1 MNKNTKYYI
10 NGFMRRFLK
19 EQSEDEVLKM
29 ELKTEIEAALQTL
42 EANPSQDNII
52 QIIDGVLEKV
62 SLSHP
67 EYTTQAIKLIYR
79 DMALGNEIDGLN
91 VVDDEEEDTD
101 TDELTEIKKY
111 LSQED
116 YLKLKMKLAETK
128 IRIKTKL
135 KENDTGTSDLPDEVK
150 NEIKKII
157 TDIID
162 AEKPEYINDVYGAI
176 TQKLMDN
183 EILDKTN
190 KSVIAA
196 YVDELIK
203 ELGYDGDKES
213 VGKTSIKTGE
223 VETKS
228 PYDTVTSQK
237 EITDSIKRHG
247 KMLHEIYKHSAS
259 RFLE

>member
-29 ELKTEIEAALQTL
+29 ELKTEIAAALQTL
-42 EANPSQDNII
+42 GDSPSQDNII
-52 QIIDGVLEKV
+52 QIIDGVLEKIA
-62 SLSHP
+62 LEHP
-67 EYTTQAIKLIYR
+67 EYTTQKIKLIYR
-79 DMALGNEIDGLN
+79 DMALAGEIEGLN
-91 VVDDEEEDTD
+91 VVDDDEDD

-116 YLKLKMKLAETK
+116 YLKLKIKLAETK

-150 NEIKKII
+150 AEIKKII

-162 AEKPEYINDVYGAI
+162 KEKPEYINDVYGAI
-176 TQKLMDN
+176 TQKLMDS

-203 ELGYDGDKES
+203 ELGYESDKEDA
-213 VGKTSIKTGE
+213 GKTSVKTGE

-228 PYDTVTSQK
+228 PYDAVSSEK
-237 EITDSIKRHG
+237 EITDSVKRYG
-247 KMLHEIYKHSAS
+247 KMLHEVYKKSAS